1 MGFTDKF
8 PRWAMAYKFEAEEVT
23 TLLKDVIWQVG
34 RTGKL
39 TPLALLDPVDLGGV
53 TVSRATLNNYGDI
66 GRKDVKIG
74 SRVLVRRSNEVIPE
88 ILGATEHYEHSRE
101 IEKPTV
107 CPACGSQVSEIGAH
121 LFCPNKNCVPRV
133 VAALDHYASKNA
145 MNIDGFSESTAEQL
159 VKTGKV
165 AKPSDLYRLTEEVLA
180 ALEGFKD
187 KKISNLLTAIEKS
200 KTPTLDAFIYA
211 IGVEGVGRVA
221 AKDLAARFK
230 SMENLQNATAAEL
243 IEMENTFKRIKNYH
257 VSVKEMNDK
266 VIFLRK
272 LKKGGS
278 AHSFGIHVAAMAGMP
293 RKVIDRADALLAM
306 LEKSHSHENLND
318 AVKETK
324 NGCDNMQ
331 LSFIQLDDPLL
342 LQIKEDILNTN
353 IDTLTAV
360 EALMK
365 LNEIKK
371 LLSKV

>member
-1 MGFTDKF
+1 
-8 PRWAMAYKFEAEEVT
+8 
-23 TLLKDVIWQVG
+23 
-34 RTGKL
+34 
-39 TPLALLDPVDLGGV
+39 
-53 TVSRATLNNYGDI
+53 
-66 GRKDVKIG
+66 
-74 SRVLVRRSNEVIPE
+74 
-88 ILGATEHYEHSRE
+88 
-101 IEKPTV
+101 
-107 CPACGSQVSEIGAH
+107 
-121 LFCPNKNCVPRV
+121 
-133 VAALDHYASKNA
+133 
-145 MNIDGFSESTAEQL
+145 
-159 VKTGKV
+159 
-165 AKPSDLYRLTEEVLA
+165 
-180 ALEGFKD
+180 
-187 KKISNLLTAIEKS
+187 
-200 KTPTLDAFIYA
+200 
-211 IGVEGVGRVA
+211 
-221 AKDLAARFK
+221 
-230 SMENLQNATAAEL
+230 MENS
-243 IEMENTFKRIKNYH
+243 FKRIKNYH

-324 NGCDNMQ
+324 NSCDNMQ

-353 IDTLTAV
+353 IDTLTPV